1 MKKII
6 TLLITLAMVLTMAVP
21 TFATDDVAGDTDVV
35 KPAQLTAAQ
44 VKALKPSGVKAA
56 SYSYTKIKLTWDK
69 IEGVDGYKVYRAT
82 SKGGKY
88 SLVKTTTSANTL
100 SYINTGRTTG
110 KTYYYKIRGYKKI
123 GKTTYYTKYSAV
135 RSTYARPNKAVITK
149 VTCPKENCVRL
160 YWNKVDGATGYQ
172 IYKRKK
178 GTTTWKNTDY
188 KNDKFSWKYSTKYN
202 YATHMLTTFAA
213 SGDSAYSK
221 WEYKVRAY
229 RTVNGKKIYGYFS
242 EPKEYVPDWTIGEIY
257 EELWKYGESL
267 AWTEYEYIN
276 ADGSPD
282 ENGEYIRPRKD
293 GKKYRFKHYK
303 GSYTFDGGE
312 NWYGVFTNPEHGPTT
327 APAGSTYEPDTPENS
342 SWDVLWP
349 ERISY
354 YNTKELIL
362 KELKPMIKN
371 ELYSLHYSNPLY
383 WDPYWDFES
392 AGYSGVDSFSLYI
405 EKDRNSYKIWSLW

>member
-69 IEGVDGYKVYRAT
+69 IEGVDGYKVYRAI

-229 RTVNGKKIYGYFS
+229 RTVNGKRVYGYFS
-242 EPKEYVPDWTIGEIY
+242 APKEYVPDWTIDEIY

-293 GKKYRFKHYK
+293 GKKYHFKHWIGWNAKPDVNGDYCV
-303 GSYTFDGGE
+303 Y
-312 NWYGVFTNPEHGPTT
+312 TNPENGTT
-327 APAGSTYEPDTPENS
+327 IKDSGFEPNTLDGS
-342 SWDVLWP
+342 SWTVAWP

-354 YNTKELIL
+354 YDTKESIL
-362 KELKPMIKN
+362 KRLNPMVKMEIR
-371 ELYSLHYSNPLY
+371 ELYEGDPLY
-383 WDPYWDFES
+383 WDPFWDFES
-392 AGYSGVDSFSLYI
+392 AGYSGSDSFSLYT
-405 EKDRNSYKIWSLW
+405 EKDRNSYKIWLLY

>member
-6 TLLITLAMVLTMAVP
+6 TLLITLTMVMSMAVP
-21 TFATDDVAGDTDVV
+21 AFAADADVSAPASV
-35 KPAQLTAAQ
+35 KLTSSQ
-44 VKALKPSGVKAA
+44 VKAITPKGVKA
-56 SYSYTKIKLTWDK
+56 STYSYTKIKVTWNK

-88 SLVKTTTSANTL
+88 TVSKTTTSADTL

-123 GKTTYYTKYSAV
+123 GRTTYYTKYSAV
-135 RSTYARPNKAVITK
+135 TSTYARPNKVVITK

-202 YATHMLTTFAA
+202 YATHMLTTFAT

-229 RTVNGKKIYGYFS
+229 RTVNGKRVYGYFS
-242 EPKEYVPDWTIGEIY
+242 APKEYVPDWTIDEIY

-267 AWTEYEYIN
+267 AWTEYEYIEGKPN
-276 ADGSPD
+276 PD
-282 ENGEYIRPRKD
+282 EWNGRELWPTDRK
-293 GKKYRFKHYK
+293 YHFKHCT
-303 GSYTFDGGE
+303 GAYTFDGGE

-327 APAGSTYEPDTPENS
+327 APAGSTYESDTPENS
-342 SWDVLWP
+342 SWDVIWP

-354 YNTKELIL
+354 YDTKSSIL
-362 KELKPMIKN
+362 KRLKPLIQS
-371 ELYSLHYSNPLY
+371 ELETLHRVDPIY
-383 WDPYWDFES
+383 WDPLWEV
-392 AGYSGVDSFSLYI
+392 YSGVQDFKIYLKSN
-405 EKDRNSYKIWSLW
+405 KNSYQLWLLY